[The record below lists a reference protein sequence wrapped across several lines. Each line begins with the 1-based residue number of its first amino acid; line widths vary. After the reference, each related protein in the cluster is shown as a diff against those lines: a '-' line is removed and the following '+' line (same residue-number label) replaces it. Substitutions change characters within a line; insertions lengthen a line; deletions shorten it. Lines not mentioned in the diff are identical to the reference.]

1 MTAMDD
7 DDDPGKGR
15 IADLRLLRRFLGYL
29 RPHLGPVVWSGLL
42 LFAGIGA
49 ELAAPFLLRQAIDGP
64 VAAGDPEGLWRSCA
78 VFFGV
83 VVLTGIL
90 KGVEH
95 YTSNLAGQRVIYDLR
110 TELFGHLQKLPVAY
124 FDRNPV
130 GRLMTRVTGDIE
142 TLSEFFSSG
151 LMGLFSS
158 SLLLV
163 AAFSAMLW
171 VDWRLTLWTMAAL
184 PLAMGVAAAF
194 RHYGR
199 KAHRDARKAVAA
211 VSAFLNE
218 SIGGVKTIQIF
229 NREADCLAR
238 FDKKGEEFLQRS
250 LFTALV
256 YSLFWPGIEVV
267 TTLATAILLWFAGNS
282 ILAKTMTFGS
292 FLAFWYLVRKFFEP
306 FYELADKY
314 NILQAAMA
322 SSERVFRILDT
333 EPGIASPAAPAAPPV
348 RGEIV
353 FEDVGFSY
361 DGKTPVLQGLSF
373 RVRPGEKVALVG
385 YTGGGKTSV
394 LSLLLRL
401 YDVSS
406 GRILVDG
413 TDVREYDPRELRRRF
428 GMVFQDVFLFS
439 GTVEENISL
448 GEELPRSD
456 LERAVLQANAEPIVA
471 RLPDGYQSKIHE
483 RGAALS
489 AGERQ
494 LLSFARA
501 LAASPPIMV
510 LDEATSSVDAETEG
524 LIQDAMGRIL
534 EGRTAV
540 IVAHRLSTI
549 RRVDRILVLHKG
561 TLREEGTHA
570 ELLARGGLYEKL
582 YRLQWQPAPAR

>member
-1 MTAMDD
+1 
-7 DDDPGKGR
+7 
-15 IADLRLLRRFLGYL
+15 
-29 RPHLGPVVWSGLL
+29 
-42 LFAGIGA
+42 
-49 ELAAPFLLRQAIDGP
+49 
-64 VAAGDPEGLWRSCA
+64 
-78 VFFGV
+78 
-83 VVLTGIL
+83 
-90 KGVEH
+90 
-95 YTSNLAGQRVIYDLR
+95 
-110 TELFGHLQKLPVAY
+110 
-124 FDRNPV
+124 
-130 GRLMTRVTGDIE
+130 
-142 TLSEFFSSG
+142 
-151 LMGLFSS
+151 
-158 SLLLV
+158 
-163 AAFSAMLW
+163 
-171 VDWRLTLWTMAAL
+171 
-184 PLAMGVAAAF
+184 
-194 RHYGR
+194 
-199 KAHRDARKAVAA
+199 
-211 VSAFLNE
+211 
-218 SIGGVKTIQIF
+218 
-229 NREADCLAR
+229 
-238 FDKKGEEFLQRS
+238 
-250 LFTALV
+250 
-256 YSLFWPGIEVV
+256 
-267 TTLATAILLWFAGNS
+267 
-282 ILAKTMTFGS
+282 
-292 FLAFWYLVRKFFEP
+292 
-306 FYELADKY
+306 
-314 NILQAAMA
+314 
-322 SSERVFRILDT
+322 
-333 EPGIASPAAPAAPPV
+333 
-348 RGEIV
+348 
-353 FEDVGFSY
+353 
-361 DGKTPVLQGLSF
+361 VLQGLSF

-456 LERAVLQANAEPIVA
+456 LERAVLQANAEPILA

-570 ELLARGGLYEKL
+570 ELLAKGGLYEKL

>member
-1 MTAMDD
+1 MDD